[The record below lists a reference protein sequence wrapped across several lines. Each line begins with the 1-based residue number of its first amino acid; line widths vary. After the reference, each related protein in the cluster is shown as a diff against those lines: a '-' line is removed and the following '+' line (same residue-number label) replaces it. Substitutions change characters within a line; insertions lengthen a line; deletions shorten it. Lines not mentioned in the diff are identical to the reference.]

1 MKKTEI
7 LNRERIYKVL
17 SVIYDYPLTI
27 VEAPMGY
34 GKTTAV
40 RSFLKSEKKNVL
52 WVTFLNSGE
61 SASFFWDKL
70 VSQIARLNENTSSKL
85 RSLGF
90 PTDTPQVEKILSL
103 LNNLFLRDKVVL
115 VIDDFHLS
123 PDPGVNKLLYRIIF
137 EKIEN
142 LHIVL
147 ITRDTT
153 NIDFTEMFSKGL
165 CYVISQQVLK
175 FSDHEIKEYC
185 RIMNSSISAGDI
197 TKITEYT
204 DGWISLIYMI
214 MLGLDDGIPV
224 GMNSSID
231 ELVEKVLFNA
241 YDSRIQNFLL
251 KLSIMDVF
259 TAKQALYVTQEEKTN
274 EILKKLH
281 KENAF
286 VFYDQSV
293 KTYKIHNVLLDYLRI
308 KQQFTTEELRELYK
322 RLGEWHLERNDFL
335 SAYSCFNRAEDFERI
350 LSHLNRPENIRNEL
364 TSFEGSF
371 EMFSRI
377 PREVLYKYPLAYL
390 QHILLTIVKGNE
402 EAVADCSVQ
411 LDALKKS
418 YEEMENINE
427 DYRNH
432 ILAEILI
439 FRRFTSFNIIS
450 PTSDYN
456 DEILRLLN
464 GQQSCIMRR
473 ENEFT
478 MGSPHLLYVYFR
490 VQGCFKQLSQLAIE
504 RFSTYAAFANGCGS
518 GSDYLIKAEYALETG
533 DWESAELNSFRAIYK
548 ARTKDQTSIIIC
560 ANFTLIRLYILQGK
574 VLESIEMQKQLEQD
588 IAGINNS
595 IYNTTIDMLKGYIYA
610 CLEQPEKIPYWLQT
624 GDISD
629 ADLLYQGVA
638 FNYIVY
644 GKAVMLSKNYVEL
657 EILTETFMEHFSVF
671 SNQLGFIH
679 NDIFEAVAKYHLY
692 GLNEGVTALE
702 SALAKGQA
710 DGIIMPF
717 VENAARIFDMLKVL
731 ENRDSNNEYIRK
743 IVQYSEQ
750 YIQSHKNNQQDKV
763 KLSQREVEVLSLA
776 ADGLKREEI
785 ASRLQLSQGTVKTHL
800 QNIYQKLDASGKT
813 SAIKTALKHGLI

>member
-7 LNRERIYKVL
+7 LNRERIYKAL

-40 RSFLKSEKKNVL
+40 RNFLKIDKKKSL

-61 SASFFWDKL
+61 SATSFWDKL
-70 VSQIARLNENTSSKL
+70 VSEIARLNENVSSRLK
-85 RSLGF
+85 SLGF
-90 PTDTPQVEKILSL
+90 PIDTPQVEKVLSL
-103 LNNLFLRDKVVL
+103 LNDLFLKDKVVL

-123 PDPGVNKLLYRIIF
+123 PDLSINKLMYQVIF

-142 LHIVL
+142 LHIVV

-153 NIDFTEMFSKGL
+153 KIDFAEMLSKGL
-165 CYVISQQVLK
+165 CFVISQQVLK
-175 FSDHEIKEYC
+175 FSEFEIKDYC
-185 RIMNSSISAGDI
+185 RIMHNTISTDEI
-197 TKITEYT
+197 IKITEYT

-214 MLGLDDGIPV
+214 LLGLENGIPV

-231 ELVEKVLFNA
+231 QLVEKVLFNA
-241 YDSRIQNFLL
+241 YDSRIQSFLL

-259 TAKQALYVTQEEKTN
+259 TTKQALYVTREEKSN

-286 VFYDQSV
+286 VFYDETA

-308 KQQFTTEELRELYK
+308 KQQFTPEETRTLYR

-335 SAYSCFNRAEDFERI
+335 SAYSCFNHSDDFDRI
-350 LSHLNRPENIRNEL
+350 LSHLNQPENIRNEL

-371 EMFSRI
+371 EMFSKI

-390 QHILLTIVKGNE
+390 QHILLTIVKGNDKTI
-402 EAVADCSVQ
+402 VGCSKQ
-411 LDALKKS
+411 LDDLKKA
-418 YEEMENINE
+418 YEEMENIDE
-427 DYRNH
+427 DYRNR

-450 PTSDYN
+450 PTSDCN
-456 DEILRLLN
+456 DEIMRLLN

-490 VQGCFKQLSQLAIE
+490 DQGGFKQLSELAIE

-518 GSDYLIKAEYALETG
+518 GSDYLIHAEYALETG
-533 DWESAELNSFRAIYK
+533 DWQSAELNSFKAIYK
-548 ARTKDQTSIIIC
+548 ARTKEQISIIIC
-560 ANFTLIRLYILQGK
+560 ANFTLIRLYLLQGK
-574 VLESIEMQKQLEQD
+574 ISEAVDMLKQLEQEV
-588 IAGINNS
+588 AEINNPV
-595 IYNTTIDMLKGYIYA
+595 YNTTIDMLKGYIYA
-610 CLEQPEKIPYWLQT
+610 CLDQPEKIPCWLQT
-624 GDISD
+624 GNMSE

-644 GKAVMLSKNYVEL
+644 GKSVMLSRNYVEL
-657 EILTETFMEHFSVF
+657 EILTESFQEYFSVF

-679 NDIFEAVAKYHLY
+679 NNIFEAVAKYHLY
-692 GLNEGVTALE
+692 GLKEGVTALE
-702 SALAKGQA
+702 NALEKGQA
-710 DGIIMPF
+710 DYIIMPF
-717 VENAARIFDMLKVL
+717 IENGPRILDMLKVI
-731 ENRDSNNEYIRK
+731 ENKASNNEYIK
-743 IVQYSEQ
+743 IIVQYSEQ
-750 YIQSHKNNQQDKV
+750 YVQNLKNNQPEKV
-763 KLSQREVEVLSLA
+763 KLSQRETEVLSLA
-776 ADGLKREEI
+776 AEGLKRDEI
-785 ASRLQLSQGTVKTHL
+785 AVRLQLSQGTVKTHL

-813 SAIKTALKHGLI
+813 AAIKIAQKHGLI